1 MSDIFMHVLDRLRI
15 YICKKENKQTQ
26 RESRGRGEKRV
37 GESDEREI
45 DDGKGLK

>member
-26 RESRGRGEKRV
+26 RESRERGEGKK
-37 GESDEREI
+37 GWGIGREG
-45 DDGKGLK
+45 DR